1 MLHYIGIDISKQ
13 DFTAFDGKKV
23 RKFMNN
29 PGLKKFDTYLN
40 KRNISLDETVIIFE
54 ATGVYSLNLKYYCA
68 EKKIKAFIVN
78 PKRSSNFAKVCGNR
92 SKTDKIDSK
101 ALYTF
106 KNIIDSE
113 KLVVP
118 VIDQVSENL
127 NSYLTSYKFIMK
139 FEQAT
144 CNHLEALK
152 HKRNVP
158 KKLVSSI
165 KNEIKRLNK
174 LKNNIIPEA
183 VQFIKDDPCLKE
195 DFENLISIKSIGE
208 KSAVCLLCLF
218 KKYPNTNRAQ
228 ITALSGLDPIKKE
241 SGTSVNGK
249 MRISKNGF
257 SMIRNILY
265 FPTMNAIQHNPQI
278 KKFYNRLIKNHK
290 LHSVALI
297 AAMKKLLLMAHAVY
311 KNKTKYKIDNIST
324 VITND
329 VPKIYNNEDNYKINN
344 IVPIVI
350 NNIDEIAENENK
362 FKYEKKMEF
371 CT

>member
-1 MLHYIGIDISKQ
+1 MLHYIGIDVSKQ

-40 KRNISLDETVIIFE
+40 KRNIPLNETVIIFE
-54 ATGVYSLNLKYYCA
+54 STGVYSSNLKYYCA

-78 PKRSSNFAKVCGNR
+78 PKKSSNFAKVCGNR

-101 ALYTF
+101 ALYNF

-118 VIDQVSENL
+118 VIDQVAENL
-127 NSYLTSYKFIMK
+127 NSYLTSYKFVMK
-139 FEQAT
+139 FEQAA
-144 CNHLEALK
+144 CNHLEALNNK
-152 HKRNVP
+152 KNAP
-158 KKLVSSI
+158 KKLISSI
-165 KNEIKRLNK
+165 KKEIKQLNK
-174 LKNNIIPEA
+174 LKKNIIPEA
-183 VQFIKDDPCLKE
+183 IKFIKGDFQLKK
-195 DFENLISIKSIGE
+195 DFENITSIKSIGE
-208 KSAVCLLCLF
+208 ISGVCLLCMF
-218 KKYPNTNRAQ
+218 RKYPNTNRAQ
-228 ITALSGLDPIKKE
+228 ITALAGLDPIKKE
-241 SGTSVNGK
+241 SGTSVRGK

-257 SMIRNILY
+257 AMIRNILY
-265 FPTMNAIQHNPQI
+265 FPTMNAIQNNPQI

-290 LHSVALI
+290 LPSVALI
-297 AAMKKLLLMAHAVY
+297 ASMKKLLLIAHAVY

-324 VITND
+324 ITTND
-329 VPKIYNNEDNYKINN
+329 TFKICSNKTDYNINN
-344 IVPIVI
+344 ITSIDT
-350 NNIDEIAENENK
+350 NNIVEIVEDENK